1 MTDKKT
7 TIELEAQVAELQMRL
22 HEATDTIDAIRTGA
36 IDAFVVDDGK
46 GPQLYTLKSAD
57 QTYRVF
63 IETMNESAITLNAD
77 GLVVYCNSGFS
88 EVMKLPISKLVGEH
102 FTDFIPADQKFLFE
116 EILSDAWDADDKG
129 EISLVRGDAMK
140 IPFLFSLTTMELDEG
155 IALSM
160 ILTDLTSQK
169 ENEQQL
175 LEKNE
180 QLEEAKALTDQLNDE
195 LEEKVKERTKE
206 LLISREHFRFLADH
220 IPVIAWTAQADG
232 EVNYFNKRWYEF
244 TGLKENGGYG
254 NSWTDV
260 LHEDDVQPALESWNR
275 ALKTGETYRVE
286 YRFRQG
292 SDGEYRWHFGN
303 AVPYRNEE
311 GQIVSWFGISTDIH
325 YQKKEMEKKDEFISM
340 VSHELKTPVT
350 SLKGFTQ
357 LLMAIL
363 KGNSE
368 PVVNEYL
375 GTMNNQ
381 INKLTRLISDLL
393 DATRFNGGQLQ
404 FDVETFAFNKLATEI
419 CSEMQLTTN
428 KHLIQLQLDKDVT
441 VRGDRNRIGQVM
453 INLISNAIKY
463 SPMADRVMVHT
474 KVEDGK
480 VEFCVKDF
488 GIGISKLEQ
497 PKLYTRFFRAAE
509 NTHDNTF
516 PGMGLGLYISMA
528 IVAKHNGTMNVESEV
543 NEGSSFSF
551 TLPVMDA
558 R

>member
-1 MTDKKT
+1 MTDKYSNT
-7 TIELEAQVAELQMRL
+7 ELEALVAGLRQQLQ
-22 HEATDTIDAIRTGA
+22 EATDTIDAIRTGA
-36 IDAFVVDDGK
+36 IDAFVVNDGN

-63 IETMNESAITLNAD
+63 IETMNESAITLNSE
-77 GLVVYCNSGFS
+77 GLIVYCNTGFS
-88 EVMKLPISKLVGEH
+88 EVMQMPLSKLIGAH
-102 FTDFIPADQKFLFE
+102 FTDFIKTEQKSLFE

-129 EISLVRGDAMK
+129 EIILVRNDGTQV
-140 IPFLFSLTTMELDEG
+140 PFLFSLTTLELDEG
-155 IALSM
+155 IALSI
-160 ILTDLTSQK
+160 ILTDLSLQK
-169 ENEQQL
+169 ENERQL
-175 LEKNE
+175 LQKNE
-180 QLEEAKALTDQLNDE
+180 ELEAAKAFTDQLNDE

-206 LLISREHFRFLADH
+206 LLVSREHFRFLADH
-220 IPVIAWTAQADG
+220 IPVIAWTAQPDG
-232 EVNYFNKRWYEF
+232 QVSYFNKRWYEY
-244 TGLKENGGYG
+244 TGMEQHPGSEKN
-254 NSWTDV
+254 WIDA
-260 LHEDDVQPALESWNR
+260 LHEDDVQHTLEAWNKALT
-275 ALKTGETYRVE
+275 TGETYQVE
-286 YRFRQG
+286 YRFKRAE
-292 SDGEYRWHFGN
+292 DDTYRWHFGN

-311 GQIVSWFGISTDIH
+311 GQIVSWFGISTDID

-368 PVVNEYL
+368 PVVSEYL

-428 KHLIQLQLDKDVT
+428 KHLIQLQLDKDVFI
-441 VRGDRNRIGQVM
+441 RGDRNRIGQVM

-463 SPMADRVMVHT
+463 SPSADRVLVHT
-474 KVEDGK
+474 KAENGRVD
-480 VEFCVKDF
+480 FCVKDF

-528 IVAKHNGTMNVESEV
+528 IVAKHDGTMRVESEL
-543 NEGSSFSF
+543 NQGSSFCF
-551 TLPVMDA
+551 TLPVVDTE
-558 R
+558 